1 MKKLHQKFFDKNS
14 LPIKFLSSIGRPPKT
29 TVNYCCCSYL
39 ISHTHTL
46 SCTRYKIS
54 ARTFFHFFC
63 RKKTEC
69 KVAQCRST
77 LLLLLLLLLAC
88 DRQEFKGCVSKA
100 LALPDYGPAIIGR
113 QQQCDHKSITAP
125 QSPKNSPS
133 SVLPLS
139 PSLCRVIRAMGNQQA
154 SAVSDCSSV
163 TQCWPPP
170 PCYPMASPSSSFSS
184 SPVLQSL
191 PRQSSNANHFL
202 PSFSLIL
209 TQFVKSSSA
218 TD

>member
-1 MKKLHQKFFDKNS
+1 MHALFS
-14 LPIKFLSSIGRPPKT
+14 IFLSAKT
-29 TVNYCCCSYL
+29 D
-39 ISHTHTL
+39 
-46 SCTRYKIS
+46 
-54 ARTFFHFFC
+54 
-63 RKKTEC
+63 C

-77 LLLLLLLLLAC
+77 LLLLLLLAC

-100 LALPDYGPAIIGR
+100 LALPDYGPAIIGQ

-154 SAVSDCSSV
+154 SVVVSDCSSV
-163 TQCWPPP
+163 TQCWPPPP